1 MADSPFE
8 LRLSHAAEWVRCAAF
23 VRMNRTPQAAV
34 IDDAAD
40 HTVREEGTAMHW
52 VAQMHMLPDA
62 ALYGVAGDSTVHP
75 GVGAVAPNGVTIT
88 DELYDGAMFYCDV
101 LDSYH
106 AQWFIE
112 QQLAAPSIHP
122 KCGGTPDA
130 YCIGATQYH
139 NVLVVAD
146 LKGGYRPIDVFPNW
160 QLIGY
165 ASAIIDEHRDALVL
179 DDADEVEFVIVQP
192 RAYHRNGPV
201 RKHRMQIGELAP
213 YIESLRMAASI
224 ATGEHAHAVAG
235 PQCDNCAARASCSV
249 CHAAGMR
256 ALEVAGEPDVH
267 DLPVVA
273 LDYEM
278 QRLEDAARMIEA
290 RLTGLQAQAVHLI
303 RRGAVLPSYTMESGS
318 GRLAWIDD
326 TAEQSAIAMGDL
338 LGKDIRK
345 SAKAITPLQAMKQLP
360 KEFVEQYARRNRG
373 EQKLVR
379 FDRNAAVKAF
389 SHLKKD

>member
-52 VAQMHMLPDA
+52 VAQMHILPDA
-62 ALYGVAGDSTVHP
+62 ALYGVAGDSIVHP

-146 LKGGYRPIDVFPNW
+146 LKGGYRPVDVFPNW

-165 ASAIIDEHRDALVL
+165 ASAIIDANRDTL
-179 DDADEVEFVIVQP
+179 DDADEIEFVIVQP
-192 RAYHRNGPV
+192 RAYHRSGPV
-201 RKHRMQIGELAP
+201 RKHCMRIGELAP

-303 RRGAVLPSYTMESGS
+303 RRGAVLPSYTMESGN
-318 GRLAWIDD
+318 GRLVWADD

-338 LGKDIRK
+338 LGLDIRK
-345 SAKAITPLQAMKQLP
+345 PAKAITPLQAMKQLP

>member
-23 VRMNRTPQAAV
+23 IRMNRTPQAA
-34 IDDAAD
+34 ILDDAVD

-52 VAQMHMLPDA
+52 VAQALMRDVPDFTCF
-62 ALYGVAGDSTVHP
+62 GG
-75 GVGAVAPNGVTIT
+75 VAPNGVTIT
-88 DELYDGAMFYCDV
+88 DELYDGATFYCDV
-101 LDSYH
+101 LDSYGGGWH
-106 AQWFIE
+106 IE

-130 YCIGATQYH
+130 FALYEPHRDVHLRI
-139 NVLVVAD
+139 VD
-146 LKGGYRPIDVFPNW
+146 LKGGYRPVEVFPNW
-160 QLIGY
+160 QLFGY
-165 ASAIIDEHRDALVL
+165 LAAILDAHNLC
-179 DDADEVEFVIVQP
+179 DDFIVEFVIVQP

-201 RKHRMQIGELAP
+201 RTHSMMIGDARP

-224 ATGEHAHAVAG
+224 AVGEHAHAVAG
-235 PQCDNCAARASCSV
+235 SQCDDCAARASCSV

-267 DLPVVA
+267 DLPIVA

-326 TAEQSAIAMGDL
+326 IAEQSAIAMGDL
-338 LGKDIRK
+338 LGKNIRK
-345 SAKAITPLQAMKQLP
+345 PAKAITPLQAMKQLP
-360 KEFVEQYARRNRG
+360 EEFVKQYAQRNRG
-373 EQKLVR
+373 AQKLVR

-389 SHLKKD
+389 LHLKKD

>member
-8 LRLSHAAEWVRCAAF
+8 LRLSHAAEWVKCAAF

-34 IDDAAD
+34 LDDAAD

-52 VAQMHMLPDA
+52 VAQMHMMDAPDSPC
-62 ALYGVAGDSTVHP
+62 Y

-88 DELYDGAMFYCDV
+88 DELYDGAMFYCDI
-101 LDSYH
+101 LDSYKLH
-106 AQWFIE
+106 PWRIE
-112 QQLAAPSIHP
+112 KQLAAPSIHP

-130 YCIGATQYH
+130 YAH
-139 NVLVVAD
+139 SLFAPRVVLVD
-146 LKGGYRPIDVFPNW
+146 LKGGYIPVDVFPNW

-165 ASAIIDEHRDALVL
+165 AIGVL
-179 DDADEVEFVIVQP
+179 DENPKWVHDDLEFEFVIVQP

-201 RKHRMQIGELAP
+201 RKHIVKWRELAP
-213 YIESLRMAASI
+213 YVDSLRMAA
-224 ATGEHAHAVAG
+224 AVAMGDRAPAVAG
-235 PQCDNCAARASCSV
+235 LQCDDCAARASCSV

-267 DLPVVA
+267 DLPIAA

-278 QRLEDAARMIEA
+278 QRLEDAARLIEA

-303 RRGAVLPSYTMESGS
+303 RRGAVLPSYTMESGN
-318 GRLAWIDD
+318 GRLVWADD

-338 LGKDIRK
+338 LGLDIRK
-345 SAKAITPLQAMKQLP
+345 PAKAITPLQAMKQLP

>member
-34 IDDAAD
+34 LDGAAD

-52 VAQMHMLPDA
+52 VAQQTMYCRDSDYPYMPR
-62 ALYGVAGDSTVHP
+62 VGD
-75 GVGAVAPNGVTIT
+75 VAPNGVTIT
-88 DELYDGAMFYCDV
+88 DEIYDGAAFFVDV
-101 LDSYH
+101 LASYKTMP
-106 AQWFIE
+106 WRIE
-112 QQLAAPSIHP
+112 EQLAAPSIHP

-130 YCIGATQYH
+130 FGHDLFKPRI
-139 NVLVVAD
+139 VLPD
-146 LKGGYRPIDVFPNW
+146 LKGGYRPVNVWPNW

-165 ASAIIDEHRDALVL
+165 AAAIL
-179 DDADEVEFVIVQP
+179 DSNPTWHHPDLEIEFVIVQP
-192 RAYHRNGPV
+192 RAYHRDGPV
-201 RKHRMQIGELAP
+201 RKQVVQYRDLPP
-213 YIESLRMAASI
+213 YIDALRMAAAI
-224 ATGEHAHAVAG
+224 ATGEHASAVAG
-235 PQCDNCAARASCSV
+235 PQCDDCAARASCSV

-267 DLPVVA
+267 DLPIA
-273 LDYEM
+273 AIDYEM
-278 QRLEDAARMIEA
+278 QRLEDAARLIEA

-303 RRGAVLPSYTMESGS
+303 RRGETLPSYTLESGV
-318 GRLAWIDD
+318 GRLAWIDEQ
-326 TAEQSAIAMGDL
+326 AESEAIAIAAL
-338 LGKDIRK
+338 LGVDIRK
-345 SAKAITPLQAMKQLP
+345 PAKAITPLQAMKQLP
-360 KEFVEQYARRNRG
+360 KEYVEQYARRNRG